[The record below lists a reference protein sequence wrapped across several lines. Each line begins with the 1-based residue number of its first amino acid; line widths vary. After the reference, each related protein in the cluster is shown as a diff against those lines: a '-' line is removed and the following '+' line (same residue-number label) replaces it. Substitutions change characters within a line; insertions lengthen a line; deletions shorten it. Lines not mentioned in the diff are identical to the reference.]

1 MRKLLFVC
9 TVLLLLPIGIK
20 ADKDKEK
27 EKAIQTLDTPTD
39 SSFTWNK
46 DLDEV
51 VVTGQ
56 GVAVSKRRL
65 SSNITKL
72 SSADLGSLPTGRIDQ
87 MLQNALPNV
96 QITLTNGQPGTT
108 SMIKSRGLSSAFT
121 NSTPVIYVDGVRVD
135 NLNTGSSLF
144 NVMNNAYGNIN
155 GQTAATSAIGDIPME
170 NIDHIEYVPGGAAT
184 TLYGS
189 DAANGVIQIFT
200 KNHGS
205 GSFHAS
211 VISQIGWDVANSQ
224 FYHFN
229 RTKELL
235 HQTGF
240 QQKYGISFSGGTERI
255 GYSFGASMSHNT
267 GTIIHNGNEQKKYDI
282 RFGTSIK
289 MNSKLKYTNSF
300 GYVADEFRRNRNGNQ
315 GYYTG
320 LWFTEGSAAANFTYL
335 TENGEQRNFPAD
347 IDNATPYEY
356 AMMKSF
362 VSQAEDMQDHK
373 EQVKRFQTSQ
383 QLLFTPL
390 ANLTFHATLGLDYRY
405 NTDKLVETNRY
416 LIHTQMKP
424 AGTADAGSVSNYD
437 RNYYGITGELNG
449 QWKFFK
455 DELISN
461 ILTGGFQYF
470 SSHDHQ
476 SFYKG
481 LNVRD
486 GARIMTG
493 AGSIYADEWLSSL
506 HNYGTYLQDNFGLL
520 NRYYLDLGLRMDYN
534 TAFGDQ
540 VGWQAYPKIGMS
552 YIVSEEPWMQKLVD
566 NKWVNSLKL
575 MANYGVAG
583 SYPPAFEYMRTVETS
598 SYLDK
603 QANTFGKIGNP
614 NLGPEKKRSY
624 EFGFQGDFFHNVL
637 SLGFTYYYA
646 ITKDALFNV
655 PTLPSSGQSSSYLA
669 NIGRIRNRGIEMYVG
684 LNIIN
689 TREWG
694 LSCRTSINTNDNK
707 VLSTGGL
714 VPFAIGGFSSRT
726 IITVVEEGKSVG
738 FLRGTATILNADN
751 TVKET
756 LYNQDLGRTIPT
768 VYGNFSINA
777 RWRRLTFNLTG
788 DYQTGAYIHS
798 FDRQFRFA
806 KGIKDD
812 AVPDAALS
820 GTTQAQ
826 SWLNF
831 TNFFVEKADFVKI
844 RNIGIDYVFQFPKY
858 IIHELNLA
866 FNVYNPFSWTSSSV
880 DPEAVLSGARTQ
892 GAIATGGLNY
902 SSYSLPRQYV
912 FTAKVSF

>member
-9 TVLLLLPIGIK
+9 TVLFLLPIGIK
-20 ADKDKEK
+20 ADK

-200 KNHGS
+200 KNHGN

-240 QQKYGISFSGGTERI
+240 QQKYGISFSGGTERM

-347 IDNATPYEY
+347 IDKATPYEY

-583 SYPPAFEYMRTVETS
+583 SYPPAFEYM
-598 SYLDK
+598 K

-858 IIHELNLA
+858 IIRELNLA

>member
-9 TVLLLLPIGIK
+9 TVLFLLPIGIK
-20 ADKDKEK
+20 ADK

-155 GQTAATSAIGDIPME
+155 GQTAATSAIGDIPMA

-200 KNHGS
+200 KNHGN

-240 QQKYGISFSGGTERI
+240 QQKYGISFSGGTERM

-300 GYVADEFRRNRNGNQ
+300 GYVADEFQRNRNGNQ

-347 IDNATPYEY
+347 IDKATPYEY

-858 IIHELNLA
+858 IIRELNLA

>member
-9 TVLLLLPIGIK
+9 TVLFLLPIGIK
-20 ADKDKEK
+20 ADK

-200 KNHGS
+200 KNHGN

-224 FYHFN
+224 FYHFD

-240 QQKYGISFSGGTERI
+240 QQKYGISFSGGTERM

-300 GYVADEFRRNRNGNQ
+300 GFVADEFQRNRNGNQ

-320 LWFTEGSAAANFTYL
+320 LWFAEGSAAANFTYL
-335 TENGEQRNFPAD
+335 TENGELKNFSAD
-347 IDNATPYEY
+347 IDKASPYEY

-390 ANLTFHATLGLDYRY
+390 TNLTFHATLGLDYRY
-405 NTDKLVETNRY
+405 NTDKLVETNQY

-455 DELISN
+455 DDLISN

-506 HNYGTYLQDNFGLL
+506 HNYGTYFQDNFGLL

-534 TAFGDQ
+534 TAFGEQ
-540 VGWQAYPKIGMS
+540 VGWQAYPKVGMS

-669 NIGRIRNRGIEMYVG
+669 NIGRIRNRGVEMYVG

-689 TREWG
+689 TKEWG
-694 LSCRTSINTNDNK
+694 LNCRTSINTNDNK

-756 LYNQDLGRTIPT
+756 LYNQDLGRTVPT
-768 VYGNFSINA
+768 VYGNFSLNA
-777 RWRRLTFNLTG
+777 RWRQLTFNLTG

-812 AVPDAALS
+812 AVPEAALS

-858 IIHELNLA
+858 IIRELNLA

>member
-9 TVLLLLPIGIK
+9 TVLFLLPIGIK
-20 ADKDKEK
+20 ADK

-200 KNHGS
+200 KNHGN

-240 QQKYGISFSGGTERI
+240 QQKYGISFSGGTERM

-300 GYVADEFRRNRNGNQ
+300 GYVADEFQRNRNGNQ

-347 IDNATPYEY
+347 IDKATPYEY

-405 NTDKLVETNRY
+405 NTDKLVETNKY

-552 YIVSEEPWMQKLVD
+552 YIVSEEPWMQKLVN

-768 VYGNFSINA
+768 VYGNFSLNA

-812 AVPDAALS
+812 AVPEAALS

-858 IIHELNLA
+858 IIRELNLA

>member
-9 TVLLLLPIGIK
+9 TVLFLLPIGIK
-20 ADKDKEK
+20 ADK

-200 KNHGS
+200 KNHGN

-240 QQKYGISFSGGTERI
+240 QQKYGISFSGGTERM

-300 GYVADEFRRNRNGNQ
+300 GYVADEFQRNRNGNQ

-335 TENGEQRNFPAD
+335 TENGEQMNFPAD
-347 IDNATPYEY
+347 IDKATPYEY

-858 IIHELNLA
+858 IIRELNLA

>member
-9 TVLLLLPIGIK
+9 TVLFLLPIGIK
-20 ADKDKEK
+20 ADKEN
-27 EKAIQTLDTPTD
+27 AIQTLDTPTD

-189 DAANGVIQIFT
+189 DAANGVIQFFT
-200 KNHGS
+200 KNHGN

-229 RTKELL
+229 RTKEFL

-240 QQKYGISFSGGTERI
+240 QQKYGISFSGGTERM

-300 GYVADEFRRNRNGNQ
+300 GYVADEFQRNRNGNQ

-347 IDNATPYEY
+347 IDKATPYEY

-812 AVPDAALS
+812 AVPEAALS

-858 IIHELNLA
+858 IIRELNLA

>member
-9 TVLLLLPIGIK
+9 TVLFLLPIGIK
-20 ADKDKEK
+20 ADK

-240 QQKYGISFSGGTERI
+240 QQKYGISFSGGTERM

-300 GYVADEFRRNRNGNQ
+300 GYVADEFQRNRNGNQ

-347 IDNATPYEY
+347 IDKAIPYEY

-383 QLLFTPL
+383 HLLFTPL

-534 TAFGDQ
+534 TAFGNQ

-858 IIHELNLA
+858 IIRELNLA

>member
-9 TVLLLLPIGIK
+9 TVLFLLPIGIK
-20 ADKDKEK
+20 ADK

-240 QQKYGISFSGGTERI
+240 QQKYGISFSGGTERM

-300 GYVADEFRRNRNGNQ
+300 GYVADEFQRNRNGNQ

-347 IDNATPYEY
+347 IDKATPYEY

-552 YIVSEEPWMQKLVD
+552 YIVSEEPWMQKLVN

-858 IIHELNLA
+858 IIRELNLA

>member
-9 TVLLLLPIGIK
+9 TVLFLLPIGIK
-20 ADKDKEK
+20 ADK

-200 KNHGS
+200 KNHGN

-240 QQKYGISFSGGTERI
+240 QQKYGISFSGGTERM

-300 GYVADEFRRNRNGNQ
+300 GYVADEFQRNRNGNQ

-347 IDNATPYEY
+347 IDKATPYEY

-768 VYGNFSINA
+768 VYGNFSLNA

-858 IIHELNLA
+858 IIRELNLV

>member
-9 TVLLLLPIGIK
+9 TVLFLLPIGIK
-20 ADKDKEK
+20 ADK

-135 NLNTGSSLF
+135 NLNTCSSLF

-240 QQKYGISFSGGTERI
+240 QQKYGISFSGGTERM

-300 GYVADEFRRNRNGNQ
+300 GYVADEFQRNRNGNQ

-347 IDNATPYEY
+347 IDKATPYEY

-694 LSCRTSINTNDNK
+694 LNCRTSINTNDNK

-858 IIHELNLA
+858 IIRELNLA

>member
-9 TVLLLLPIGIK
+9 TVLFLLPIGIK
-20 ADKDKEK
+20 ADK

-56 GVAVSKRRL
+56 GVAVSKRPL

-200 KNHGS
+200 KNHGN

-240 QQKYGISFSGGTERI
+240 QQKYGISFSGGTERM

-300 GYVADEFRRNRNGNQ
+300 GYVADEFQRNRNGNQ

-347 IDNATPYEY
+347 IDKATPYEY

-768 VYGNFSINA
+768 VYGNFSLNA

-858 IIHELNLA
+858 IIRELNLA

>member
-9 TVLLLLPIGIK
+9 TVLFLLPIGIK
-20 ADKDKEK
+20 ADK

-240 QQKYGISFSGGTERI
+240 QQKYGISFSGGTERM

-300 GYVADEFRRNRNGNQ
+300 GYVADEFQRNRNGNQ

-347 IDNATPYEY
+347 IDKAIPYEY

-534 TAFGDQ
+534 TAFGNQ

-858 IIHELNLA
+858 IIRELNLA

>member
-9 TVLLLLPIGIK
+9 TVLFLLPIGIK
-20 ADKDKEK
+20 ADKEN
-27 EKAIQTLDTPTD
+27 AIQTLDTPTD

-200 KNHGS
+200 KNHGN

-240 QQKYGISFSGGTERI
+240 QQKYGISFSGGTERM

-300 GYVADEFRRNRNGNQ
+300 GYVADEFQRNRNGNQ

-347 IDNATPYEY
+347 IDKATPYEY
-356 AMMKSF
+356 AMMESF

-552 YIVSEEPWMQKLVD
+552 YIVSEEPWMQKLVN

>member
-9 TVLLLLPIGIK
+9 TVLFLLPIGIK
-20 ADKDKEK
+20 ADK

-240 QQKYGISFSGGTERI
+240 QQKYGISFSGGTERM

-347 IDNATPYEY
+347 IDKATPYEY

-858 IIHELNLA
+858 IIRELNLA

>member
-9 TVLLLLPIGIK
+9 TVLFLLPIGIK
-20 ADKDKEK
+20 ADK

-200 KNHGS
+200 KNHGN

-240 QQKYGISFSGGTERI
+240 QQKYGISFSGGTERM

-300 GYVADEFRRNRNGNQ
+300 GYVADEFQRNRNGNQ

-347 IDNATPYEY
+347 IDKATPYEY

-768 VYGNFSINA
+768 VYGNFSLTT

-844 RNIGIDYVFQFPKY
+844 RNIGIDYEFQFPKY
-858 IIHELNLA
+858 IIRELNLA

>member
-9 TVLLLLPIGIK
+9 TVLFLLPIGIK
-20 ADKDKEK
+20 ADK

-189 DAANGVIQIFT
+189 DAANGVIQFFT
-200 KNHGS
+200 KNHGN

-240 QQKYGISFSGGTERI
+240 QQKYGISFSGGTERM

-300 GYVADEFRRNRNGNQ
+300 GYVADEFQRNRNGNQ

-347 IDNATPYEY
+347 IDKATPYEY

-858 IIHELNLA
+858 IIRELNLA

>member
-9 TVLLLLPIGIK
+9 TVLFLLPIGIK
-20 ADKDKEK
+20 ADKEN
-27 EKAIQTLDTPTD
+27 AIQTLDTPTD

-200 KNHGS
+200 KNHGN

-240 QQKYGISFSGGTERI
+240 QQKYGISFSGGTERM

-300 GYVADEFRRNRNGNQ
+300 GYVADEFQRNRNGNQ

-335 TENGEQRNFPAD
+335 TENGEQRNFPSD
-347 IDNATPYEY
+347 IDKATPYEY

-768 VYGNFSINA
+768 VYGNFSLNA

-858 IIHELNLA
+858 IIRELNLA

>member
-9 TVLLLLPIGIK
+9 TVLFLLPIGIK
-20 ADKDKEK
+20 ADK

-200 KNHGS
+200 KNHGN

-240 QQKYGISFSGGTERI
+240 QQKYGISFSGGTERM

-289 MNSKLKYTNSF
+289 MHSKLKYTNSF
-300 GYVADEFRRNRNGNQ
+300 GYVADEFQRNRNGNQ

-347 IDNATPYEY
+347 IDKATPYEY

-416 LIHTQMKP
+416 IIHTQMKP

-768 VYGNFSINA
+768 VYGNFSLNA

-858 IIHELNLA
+858 IIRELNLA

>member
-1 MRKLLFVC
+1 MRKLLFLC
-9 TVLLLLPIGIK
+9 TVLFLLPVSSK
-20 ADKDKEK
+20 ADEEK
-27 EKAIQTLDTPTD
+27 TIQTLDTPTD
-39 SSFTWNK
+39 SSYTWNK
-46 DLDEV
+46 NLDEV

-72 SSADLGSLPTGRIDQ
+72 SSADLEGLPTGRIDQ

-144 NVMNNAYGNIN
+144 NVMNNAYGDIN

-200 KNHGS
+200 KNHGN

-224 FYHFN
+224 FYHYN

-240 QQKYGISFSGGTERI
+240 QQKYGISFSGGTDRM

-300 GYVADEFRRNRNGNQ
+300 GFVADEFQRNRNGNQ

-320 LWFTEGSAAANFTYL
+320 LWFAEGGAAANFTYL
-335 TENGEQRNFPAD
+335 TENGEQKNFTAD
-347 IDNATPYEY
+347 IDKATPYEY
-356 AMMKSF
+356 GMMKSF
-362 VSQAEDMQDHK
+362 VSQAEEMQDHK
-373 EQVKRFQTSQ
+373 EHVKRFQTSQ

-390 ANLTFHATLGLDYRY
+390 TNLTFHATLGLDYRY

-455 DELISN
+455 DDLISN

-506 HNYGTYLQDNFGLL
+506 HNYGTYFQDNFGLL
-520 NRYYLDLGLRMDYN
+520 NRYYIDLGLRMDYN

-540 VGWQAYPKIGMS
+540 VGWQAYPKVGMS
-552 YIVSEEPWMQKLVD
+552 YIISEEPWMQKLVD
-566 NKWVNSLKL
+566 DKWVNSLKL

-624 EFGFQGDFFHNVL
+624 ELGFQGDFFHNVL

-689 TREWG
+689 TKEWG
-694 LSCRTSINTNDNK
+694 LNCRTSINTNDNK

-768 VYGNFSINA
+768 VYGNFSLNA
-777 RWRRLTFNLTG
+777 RWRQLTFNLTG
-788 DYQTGAYIHS
+788 DYQTGAYVHS

-806 KGIKDD
+806 KGIKDE
-812 AVPDAALS
+812 AIPEAALS
-820 GTTQAQ
+820 GTTQAM

-858 IIHELNLA
+858 IVRELNLA

-892 GAIATGGLNY
+892 GAVATGGLNY

>member
-9 TVLLLLPIGIK
+9 TVLFLLPIGIK
-20 ADKDKEK
+20 ADK

-200 KNHGS
+200 KNHGN

-240 QQKYGISFSGGTERI
+240 QQKYGISFSGGTERM

-300 GYVADEFRRNRNGNQ
+300 GYVADEFQRNRNGNQ

-347 IDNATPYEY
+347 IDKATPYEY

-768 VYGNFSINA
+768 VYGNFSLNA

-858 IIHELNLA
+858 IIRELNLA

-880 DPEAVLSGARTQ
+880 DPEAGLSGARTQ

>member
-9 TVLLLLPIGIK
+9 TVLFLLPIGIK
-20 ADKDKEK
+20 ADK

-200 KNHGS
+200 KNHGN

-229 RTKELL
+229 RTKEFL

-240 QQKYGISFSGGTERI
+240 QQKYGISFSGGTERM

-300 GYVADEFRRNRNGNQ
+300 GYVADEFQRNRNGNQ

-347 IDNATPYEY
+347 IDKATPYEY

-552 YIVSEEPWMQKLVD
+552 YIVSEEPWMQKLVN

-768 VYGNFSINA
+768 VYGNFSLNA

-858 IIHELNLA
+858 IIRELNLA

>member
-9 TVLLLLPIGIK
+9 TVLFLLPIGIK
-20 ADKDKEK
+20 ADK

-240 QQKYGISFSGGTERI
+240 QQKYGITFSGGTERM

-300 GYVADEFRRNRNGNQ
+300 GYVADEFQRNRNGNQ

-347 IDNATPYEY
+347 IDKATPYEY

-768 VYGNFSINA
+768 VYGNFSINT

-858 IIHELNLA
+858 IIRELNLA

-912 FTAKVSF
+912 FTAKISF

>member
-9 TVLLLLPIGIK
+9 TVLFLLPIGIK
-20 ADKDKEK
+20 ADK

-240 QQKYGISFSGGTERI
+240 QQKYGISFSGGTERM

-300 GYVADEFRRNRNGNQ
+300 GYVADEFQRNRNGNQ

-347 IDNATPYEY
+347 IDKATPYEY

-534 TAFGDQ
+534 TAFGNQ

-858 IIHELNLA
+858 IIRELNLA

>member
-9 TVLLLLPIGIK
+9 TVLFLLPIGIK
-20 ADKDKEK
+20 ADK

-200 KNHGS
+200 KNHGN

-240 QQKYGISFSGGTERI
+240 QQKYGISFSGGTERM

-300 GYVADEFRRNRNGNQ
+300 GYVADEFQRNRNGNQ

-347 IDNATPYEY
+347 IDKATPYEY

-552 YIVSEEPWMQKLVD
+552 YIVSEEPWMQKLVN

-768 VYGNFSINA
+768 VYGNFSINT

-858 IIHELNLA
+858 IIRELNLA

>member
-9 TVLLLLPIGIK
+9 TVLFLLPIGIK
-20 ADKDKEK
+20 ADK

-200 KNHGS
+200 KNHGN

-240 QQKYGISFSGGTERI
+240 QQKYGISFSGGTERM

-300 GYVADEFRRNRNGNQ
+300 GYVADEFQRNRNGNQ

-347 IDNATPYEY
+347 IDKATPYEY

-424 AGTADAGSVSNYD
+424 AGTAAAGSVSNYD

-756 LYNQDLGRTIPT
+756 LYNQDL
-768 VYGNFSINA
+768 
-777 RWRRLTFNLTG
+777 
-788 DYQTGAYIHS
+788 
-798 FDRQFRFA
+798 
-806 KGIKDD
+806 
-812 AVPDAALS
+812 
-820 GTTQAQ
+820 
-826 SWLNF
+826 
-831 TNFFVEKADFVKI
+831 
-844 RNIGIDYVFQFPKY
+844 
-858 IIHELNLA
+858 
-866 FNVYNPFSWTSSSV
+866 
-880 DPEAVLSGARTQ
+880 
-892 GAIATGGLNY
+892 
-902 SSYSLPRQYV
+902 
-912 FTAKVSF
+912 